1 LLEFAARGVR
11 NGNSSHKGGSAM
23 KALASMVLG
32 VCVALFVAVAA
43 RADDQKEVELKGTI
57 TCAKCD
63 LKESPTCHTVIKV
76 KGDDGK
82 DVVYYFDK
90 AGTKKYHK
98 PICTEAKE
106 GTVKG
111 TVEEKDGKKWIT
123 VAKLEWKE

>member
-1 LLEFAARGVR
+1 
-11 NGNSSHKGGSAM
+11 M
-23 KALASMVLG
+23 KAVASVVLG
-32 VCVALFVAVAA
+32 LCVALFLVVGV

-63 LKESPTCHTVIKV
+63 LKEAKTCQTVIKV

-82 DVVYYFDK
+82 DVVYYFDT
-90 AGTKKYHK
+90 AGHKKYHK

-111 TVEEKDGKKWIT
+111 TVEEKDGKKVVT
-123 VAKLEWKE
+123 VSKLDWKE